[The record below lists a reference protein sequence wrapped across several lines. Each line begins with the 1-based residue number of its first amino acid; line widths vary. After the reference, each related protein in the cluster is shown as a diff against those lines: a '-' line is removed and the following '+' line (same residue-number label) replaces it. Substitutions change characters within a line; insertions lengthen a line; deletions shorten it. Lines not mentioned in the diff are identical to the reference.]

1 METIMSPAL
10 ASLWSWYGAL
20 AQLALGR
27 PKRVVL
33 HPPAADVP
41 SQTRRLVRGTTHAV
55 RDPAGCVVECVQGV
69 LWITHDGDPKDIV
82 LTAGQA
88 YRAQRPSRMLVS
100 ALEDA
105 EFVLA

>member
-1 METIMSPAL
+1 MRPAL
-10 ASLWSWYGAL
+10 ASLWSWNGAL

-27 PKRVVL
+27 PKSVVL
-33 HPPAADVP
+33 DPAAADVP
-41 SQTRRLVRGTTHAV
+41 GQTRRLVRGTTHAV

-88 YRAQRPSRMLVS
+88 HRAQRPSRMLVS